1 MDQRG
6 KLLQRHLFFSS
17 LFTLLL
23 ITLFIIL
30 FHFQWRG
37 PLPTSGR
44 ICLVYM
50 DNESAKALKREQ
62 GRWSRVQM
70 AKAIRNLCGA
80 GANVVG
86 LDLVFFSP
94 SPDRN
99 DDALLAKT
107 MDACGNV
114 VLAKYLPLS
123 GRGEIT
129 PLPEF
134 QESMIGDGF
143 INMFPD
149 MDGKIRKMPFLSTRP
164 VEGGLLI
171 SPSFSLELVRV
182 YLNMDYTFDFPEGPY
197 FILGVKG
204 GRQLKLPYPE
214 LRIHYYGT
222 EKVFDRLSYKNVV
235 ENKFDPKRIKGKI
248 VLIGGTLAT
257 DGDFFSTPFSGYD
270 RDKKE
275 YRQKFG
281 QVLSGGFGQQMPG
294 VACHAQ
300 AVETILN
307 GDFIYVLPKLYVV
320 GIIFFLGVF
329 GLLFYFSRPGPFWG
343 LLILASLII
352 LVVGISHLFF
362 VKRLWWVQ
370 IAPAMSLMTTQYIS
384 GIAWQWVYSRS
395 RNRMVTSLFGK
406 YVSRSV
412 VDGILKGEISAELKG
427 HSQEV
432 TVLFSDL
439 RGFTSL
445 SEGLNPQETGVL
457 LNAYFDAMI
466 PLVFDQRGTLD
477 KLMGDAVMAF
487 FGAPENVPDHSIKAA
502 ETALKMVSRLAVLK
516 QESDIKGINN
526 LAVGIGLNTGLV
538 TVGNLGSQRF
548 VDYTVI
554 GDAVNLGSRLEGL
567 NKTYG
572 TTIIVSQH
580 TRERLDDR
588 FMLRELDVVRVKGKD
603 DAITIFELIGFSDDL
618 DQNIGVML
626 KIFEQGLAEYRR
638 RDWEGAKQSFRKVL
652 EQIPDDGPSVLYLKR
667 CQEFLQN
674 PPEAD
679 WDGTTIFT
687 TK

>member
-1 MDQRG
+1 
-6 KLLQRHLFFSS
+6 KLLQRHLLFST

-23 ITLFIIL
+23 ITLFIIFFHVDL
-30 FHFQWRG
+30 FRLVDFSLYDRYFQWRG
-37 PLPTSGR
+37 PLPTSDR
-44 ICLVYM
+44 ISLVFM

-62 GRWSRVQM
+62 GKWSRVQM
-70 AKAIRNLCGA
+70 AKALRNLCGA
-80 GANVVG
+80 GAEVVG

-94 SPDRN
+94 SPDKQ
-99 DDALLAKT
+99 DDTLLAEA

-134 QESMIGDGF
+134 AQSMIGDGF

-149 MDGKIRKMPFLSTRP
+149 KDGKIRKIPFLSTQP
-164 VEGGLLI
+164 AEGGLSI

-182 YLNMDYTFDFPEGPY
+182 FLNIDYTFDFPEGPH
-197 FILGVKG
+197 FILGSGG

-222 EKVFDRLSYKNVV
+222 EKVFDRLSFKDVV
-235 ENKFDPKRIKGKI
+235 QNTFNPKRIKGKI

-257 DGDFFSTPFSGYD
+257 DGDFFPTPFSGYD
-270 RDKKE
+270 QDKEE
-275 YRQKFG
+275 YRKKFG
-281 QVLSGGFGQQMPG
+281 QLLSGGFGKQMPG

-307 GDFIYVLPKLYVV
+307 GDFIYVLPNLHIM

-329 GLLFYFSRPGPFWG
+329 GLLFYFARPGPFWG
-343 LLILASLII
+343 LLILSSVII
-352 LVVGISHLFF
+352 GVVGISHLFF
-362 VKRLWWVQ
+362 IKRLWWIQV
-370 IAPAMSLMTTQYIS
+370 APAIGLLMTQYIS
-384 GIAWQWVYSRS
+384 GIAFQWLYGRS

-412 VDGILKGEISAELKG
+412 VDAILKGEISAELKG
-427 HSQEV
+427 RSQEV

-487 FGAPENVPDHSIKAA
+487 FGAPENIPDHPIRAA
-502 ETALKMVSRLAVLK
+502 ETALNMVSRLAVLK
-516 QESDIKGINN
+516 QESSIKGINN

-572 TTIIVSQH
+572 TTTIVSQD
-580 TRERLDDR
+580 TRERLDNR
-588 FMLRELDVVRVKGKD
+588 FILRELDVVRVKGKD
-603 DAITIFELIGFSDDL
+603 DAITIFELFGFSKDIDENAGL
-618 DQNIGVML
+618 ML
-626 KIFEQGLAEYRR
+626 KVFEQEEITIDLIAGTSA
-638 RDWEGAKQSFRKVL
+638 GALIGGAYAAGTS
-652 EQIPDDGPSVLYLKR
+652 P
-667 CQEFLQN
+667 QE
-674 PPEAD
+674 
-679 WDGTTIFT
+679 I
-687 TK
+687 